1 MRVVPIIAV
10 VVLWS
15 GAAIAQAPAP
25 TAPPA
30 GPPSAPQ
37 AEPPP
42 LPPATIGVSRDD
54 YISKARDAAE
64 KRAATRFDEM
74 DTNHDGVLTK
84 DEIAVYRAAHARKKP
99 SEPQ

>member
-10 VVLWS
+10 VLLWS

-25 TAPPA
+25 PPA

-42 LPPATIGVSRDD
+42 LPPATEGMSRDD
-54 YISKARDAAE
+54 YIAKARDAAE

-84 DEIAVYRAAHARKKP
+84 DEIAVYRAAHARKKS

>member
-10 VVLWS
+10 VLLWS

-25 TAPPA
+25 PPA

-42 LPPATIGVSRDD
+42 LPPATEGMSRDD
-54 YISKARDAAE
+54 YIATARDAAE
-64 KRAATRFDEM
+64 TRAATRFDEM
-74 DTNHDGVLTK
+74 DTNHDGVLTR